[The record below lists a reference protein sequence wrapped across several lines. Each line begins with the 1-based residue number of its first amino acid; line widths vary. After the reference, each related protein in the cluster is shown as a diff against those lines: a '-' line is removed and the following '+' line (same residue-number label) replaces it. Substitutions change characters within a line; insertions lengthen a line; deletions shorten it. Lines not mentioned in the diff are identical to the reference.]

1 MPLPRGPVDRTFP
14 ETLRKSV
21 RACSTKKWK
30 EARLVDVALAQATP
44 STRADGLLAERLAR
58 PPGVVFTPRPL
69 DVIEAED

>member
-1 MPLPRGPVDRTFP
+1 
-14 ETLRKSV
+14 V

-58 PPGVVFTPRPL
+58 PPGVVFNPPPL